1 MSINKLPTIKSYWE
15 CGQFIGNKS
24 IKMLWLNRSLN
35 TVYEIFIFRTTQNM
49 TKVTKVTNSDPLSTI
64 LTRVLVILFEMMILK
79 ALTSIWWNLNVNQAW
94 NSMSKTSQL
103 NGVSSFGVVV
113 LVEQDTSINFTCTL
127 VK

>member
-1 MSINKLPTIKSYWE
+1 MFINKLPTIKSYWE
-15 CGQFIGNKS
+15 CWQFIGNKG
-24 IKMLWLNRSLN
+24 IKMLWLDRSLN

-49 TKVTKVTNSDPLSTI
+49 TKVTKVTNSDSLSTI

-79 ALTSIWWNLNVNQAW
+79 ALTSIWWNLNVNRAW

-103 NGVSSFGVVV
+103 NGVSSFGIVV
-113 LVEQDTSINFTCTL
+113 LVKQDTSIDFTCTW